1 MPSNVVKTER
11 DERLWRQ
18 AKQMA
23 AKEGRAK
30 DYKYI
35 MGIFMRMKKHIGG
48 GKKWQRPWRTKT
60 ASDIEI
66 SNSIIYGFL
75 DEMEKQAGTSQQQRT
90 SKGVLKQLGL
100 TMAQIGAGVPAAAA
114 VSRRIYYPIKDTML
128 NTLIRQG
135 VEPQKALE
143 SAIGGST
150 LLSSMAAGTT
160 GILTAALIKRLAR
173 PLMKDVRREQ
183 ARIQKERAEK
193 VLKSLD

>member
-1 MPSNVVKTER
+1 MDKYAE
-11 DERLWRQ
+11 DLYIAGQIIAEGFMDKL
-18 AKQMA
+18 AEELE
-23 AKEGRAK
+23 KEAS
-30 DYKYI
+30 
-35 MGIFMRMKKHIGG
+35 
-48 GKKWQRPWRTKT
+48 TKT
-60 ASDIEI
+60 KA
-66 SNSIIYGFL
+66 
-75 DEMEKQAGTSQQQRT
+75 KR
-90 SKGVLKQLGL
+90 LGL
-100 TMAQIGAGVPAAAA
+100 GLAQIGAGVPAAAA